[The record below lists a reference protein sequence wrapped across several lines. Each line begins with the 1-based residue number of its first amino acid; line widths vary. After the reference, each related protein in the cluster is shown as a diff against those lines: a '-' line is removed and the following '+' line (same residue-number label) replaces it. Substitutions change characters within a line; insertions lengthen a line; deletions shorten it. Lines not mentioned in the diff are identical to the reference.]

1 MSLEKTMYL
10 NSVGERTQKCDR
22 ENRMWRWR
30 QIKPAYMWYLEVVV
44 KLLRQINCLNP
55 WDTNCATS

>member
-1 MSLEKTMYL
+1 MYL

-44 KLLRQINCLNP
+44 KRLRQINCLNP